1 MKPEHTEANTITAP
15 SVGSGDLLG
24 AQSVRKP
31 YRCVMCEGRMISPRS
46 KYYAEGVCFMC
57 IRLDSRGG
65 AYREY
70 SRKKHR
76 GLHAFR
82 GRDGKTT
89 HLG

>member
-1 MKPEHTEANTITAP
+1 MTRPFSAPANPPAP
-15 SVGSGDLLG
+15 CAALAVPTGS
-24 AQSVRKP
+24 AKTVRKP
-31 YRCVMCEGRMISPRS
+31 YACAICEAKIGIASR
-46 KYYAEGVCFMC
+46 YYDEGVCYRC

-76 GLHAFR
+76 GLHAHR
-82 GRDGKTT
+82 GSDGKTT

>member
-1 MKPEHTEANTITAP
+1 MIGA
-15 SVGSGDLLG
+15 GS
-24 AQSVRKP
+24 R
-31 YRCVMCEGRMISPRS
+31 
-46 KYYAEGVCFMC
+46 YYDEGVCYRC

-76 GLHAFR
+76 GLHAHR
-82 GRDGKTT
+82 GSDGKTT

>member
-1 MKPEHTEANTITAP
+1 MNEKGQTV
-15 SVGSGDLLG
+15 SVGSGTLVRRPG
-24 AQSVRKP
+24 GRKP
-31 YRCVMCEGRMISPRS
+31 YKCECGKIVPARS
-46 KYYAEGVCFMC
+46 KNYDDGVCFMC

-82 GRDGKTT
+82 GSDGKTT

>member
-1 MKPEHTEANTITAP
+1 MSKTEPTSPALCVAP
-15 SVGSGDLLG
+15 RS
-24 AQSVRKP
+24 ARKP
-31 YRCVMCEGRMISPRS
+31 YACVMCGKRIGVRS
-46 KYYAEGVCFMC
+46 RYYDEGVCFMC

-76 GLHAFR
+76 GMHAFR
-82 GRDGKTT
+82 GTDGKTT

>member
-1 MKPEHTEANTITAP
+1 MKAATPKQSYPCAQCAAP
-15 SVGSGDLLG
+15 IG
-24 AQSVRKP
+24 
-31 YRCVMCEGRMISPRS
+31 IHS
-46 KYYAEGVCFMC
+46 KYYAEGVCFRC

-82 GRDGKTT
+82 DSSGKTT

>member
-1 MKPEHTEANTITAP
+1 MSVPHTNEKGRAV
-15 SVGSGDLLG
+15 SVVAVAGGS
-24 AQSVRKP
+24 ARKP
-31 YRCVMCEGRMISPRS
+31 YACVGCGKTIGVRS
-46 KYYAEGVCFMC
+46 RYYDEGVCYMC

-76 GLHAFR
+76 GMHAFR
-82 GRDGKTT
+82 GRDGMTT